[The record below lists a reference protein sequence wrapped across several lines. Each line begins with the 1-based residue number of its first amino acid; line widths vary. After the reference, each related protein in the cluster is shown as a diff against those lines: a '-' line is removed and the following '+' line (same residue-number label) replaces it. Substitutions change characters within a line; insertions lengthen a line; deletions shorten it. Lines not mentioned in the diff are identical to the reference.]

1 MRLITDMY
9 ICHVSA
15 LCIYPVQVVG
25 EALRECVS
33 HDVCVWVVARALD
46 ALYDVF
52 GADECPT
59 QLFSTL
65 QIIPVLK
72 HIASQFTARVGDH
85 DYNHYTLYSCRIS
98 FRIFNKWSRWVLW
111 IQM

>member
-1 MRLITDMY
+1 MGEPGNKANNR
-9 ICHVSA
+9 HVSA

-65 QIIPVLK
+65 QIMPVLK
-72 HIASQFTARVGDH
+72 HIASQFTARVGGD
-85 DYNHYTLYSCRIS
+85 DYNSYTLYSCAEFLS
-98 FRIFNKWSRWVLW
+98 EDLTSGQGVAG
-111 IQM
+111 